1 MQANDLSQRVEIS
14 MRADRKTHPHTWTGQ
29 DRTEQDKTYLCK
41 TISFPDKIVS
51 LLSGDTCL
59 LPCVNVDTHA
69 DQAGSLLG
77 NVQVVSCDHLT
88 GTGRGGEEEG
98 EVKVKKFR

>member
-1 MQANDLSQRVEIS
+1 MIFLNVWRYPCEETERLIHIHGE
-14 MRADRKTHPHTWTGQ
+14 

-88 GTGRGGEEEG
+88 GTGRGGEG
-98 EVKVKKFR
+98 KKKEK